1 MYVSVAP
8 LSTND
13 DNKILEHLKTGFKR
27 TKKME

>member
-8 LSTND
+8 LSAND
-13 DNKILEHLKTGFKR
+13 DNKILEQLKTGFKR